1 MKDTGFAA
9 QLNTTGGAN
18 TYRFKSF
25 KQRVE
30 GIEINV
36 SRRVKRDLDEPEEY
50 DSYLAEAVLKW
61 GELNCTNDFTEL
73 LRKIR
78 DYHPEQIVGVLEG
91 YLSMD
96 HEGVLEPSG
105 HYAGAG
111 SPGRIHA
118 VLPAAGPAHPAADEG
133 REPRNRRMVV

>member
-78 DYHPEQIVGVLEG
+78 DYHQSLAQVLYHKEQIVGVLEG

-96 HEGVLEPSG
+96 HEGVLEP
-105 HYAGAG
+105 
-111 SPGRIHA
+111 
-118 VLPAAGPAHPAADEG
+118 VLE
-133 REPRNRRMVV
+133 